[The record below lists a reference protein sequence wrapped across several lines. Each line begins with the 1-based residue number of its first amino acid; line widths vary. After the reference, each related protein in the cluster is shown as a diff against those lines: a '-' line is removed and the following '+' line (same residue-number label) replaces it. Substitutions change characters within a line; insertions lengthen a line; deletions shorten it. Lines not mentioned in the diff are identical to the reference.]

1 MMLTHGPYMATPDSK
16 DWDPKVM
23 EESGSKDHQ
32 HFADMVQYMDKLIG
46 KLVAT
51 LEKLGLREN
60 TLILFVGD
68 NGTGAGT
75 ESMMGNRLVI
85 GAKGSTI
92 ETGMHVPLIA
102 SWPGSIASGKVSNDL
117 VDSTDFLATICDAAG
132 VSPAAAGKIDGRSF
146 LPQLKGEKGNP
157 RQWIYSWYSPRGEP
171 LKEFAFNHKYK
182 LYRGGEFFDLSGD
195 PLEQRPM
202 KVASLSGE
210 PATATKQ
217 LQAALDQFNDARPSD
232 LPKRDV
238 GEAKAKKAK
247 RAKAK

>member
-1 MMLTHGPYMATPDSK
+1 MLTHGPYMATPDSK

-51 LEKLGLREN
+51 LDKLGIREN

-75 ESMMGNRLVI
+75 ESMMGNKVVI

-102 SWPGSIASGKVSNDL
+102 SWPGAITSGKVSSDL

-132 VSPAAAGKIDGRSF
+132 VPTSAAGKIDGRSF
-146 LPQLKGEKGNP
+146 LPRLKGEKGNP
-157 RQWIYSWYSPRGEP
+157 REWIYSWYSPRGEP
-171 LKEFAFNHKYK
+171 LKEFAFNHQYK
-182 LYRGGEFFDLSGD
+182 LYRGGEFFDLVAD

-202 KVASLSGE
+202 KLASLSGE
-210 PATATKQ
+210 SASAAKQ

-232 LPKRDV
+232 LPKREV
-238 GEAKAKKAK
+238 GQATGKKGKKAKAK
-247 RAKAK
+247 

>member
-1 MMLTHGPYMATPDSK
+1 MATPDSK

-68 NGTGAGT
+68 NGTGAGA
-75 ESMMGNRLVI
+75 ESMMGNKVVI

-102 SWPGSIASGKVSNDL
+102 SWPGSIASGKVLSDL
-117 VDSTDFLATICDAAG
+117 VDSTDFLATICDAAS
-132 VSPAAAGKIDGRSF
+132 VSTAAAGKIDGRSF

-157 RQWIYSWYSPRGEP
+157 RDWIYCWYSPRGEP
-171 LKEFAFNHKYK
+171 LREFAFNHKYK
-182 LYRGGEFFDLSGD
+182 LYRGGEFYDLTAD
-195 PLEQRPM
+195 PLEQKPPQ
-202 KVASLSGE
+202 KVASLTGD
-210 PATATKQ
+210 AAAAAKQ
-217 LQAALDQFNDARPSD
+217 LQAALD
-232 LPKRDV
+232 
-238 GEAKAKKAK
+238 
-247 RAKAK
+247 